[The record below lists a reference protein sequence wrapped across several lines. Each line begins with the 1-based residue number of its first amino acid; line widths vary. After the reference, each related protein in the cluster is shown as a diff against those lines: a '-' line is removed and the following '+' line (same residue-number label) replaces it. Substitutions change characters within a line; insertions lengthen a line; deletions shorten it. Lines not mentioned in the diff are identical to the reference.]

1 MRLRHVA
8 NVPIIC
14 ACAAAWTPSRAQQ
27 ASNSSG
33 SAAVEIALPS
43 AFQNLGDLDF
53 ADIIVTT
60 PGTATINPNSDAM
73 TVTGGIL
80 PAGGTPKASLFEIQP
95 SKRGAIFIQIPTA
108 PVALTR
114 VSGTETVTVSNW
126 TISSIAQSVGGGR
139 YKVVAGE
146 EPIPFKIGGTL
157 NVSANQVPGTYVGTF
172 DVTVD
177 NP

>member
-1 MRLRHVA
+1 MRLRNPASVS
-8 NVPIIC
+8 IFC
-14 ACAAAWTPSRAQQ
+14 ACAAAWTPARAQQ
-27 ASNSSG
+27 SPSSTG
-33 SAAVEIALPS
+33 SAAVEIVLPS

-73 TVTGGIL
+73 TVTGGIS
-80 PAGGTPKASLFEIQP
+80 AASGTPKASVFEIRP

-114 VSGTETVTVSNW
+114 VSGTEIVTVSNW
-126 TISSIAQSVGGGR
+126 TISSNVQSVGGGR
-139 YKVVAGE
+139 YKVVAAE
-146 EPIPFKIGGTL
+146 DPIRFKIGGTL
-157 NVSANQVPGTYVGTF
+157 NVSANQVPGTYVGKF

>member
-1 MRLRHVA
+1 MRLRYPASVS
-8 NVPIIC
+8 IFC
-14 ACAAAWTPSRAQQ
+14 ACATAWTPARAQQ
-27 ASNSSG
+27 SPSSTG
-33 SAAVEIALPS
+33 SAAVEIVLPS

-73 TVTGGIL
+73 TVTGGIS
-80 PAGGTPKASLFEIQP
+80 AASGTPKASVFEIRP

-114 VSGTETVTVSNW
+114 VSGTEIVTVSNW
-126 TISSIAQSVGGGR
+126 TISSNVQSVGGGR
-139 YKVVAGE
+139 YKVVAAE
-146 EPIPFKIGGTL
+146 DPIRFKIGGTL
-157 NVSANQVPGTYVGTF
+157 IVSANQVPGTYVGTF